1 MEKEIL
7 NSIFLME
14 NYCNLNTKIG
24 NKLLRLR
31 SYIKENQNTIINDLK
46 SRQD

>member
-1 MEKEIL
+1 MKKEIL

-14 NYCNLNTKIG
+14 NYNNLNTKKG
-24 NKLLRLR
+24 NQLLRLR

-46 SRQD
+46 SRHD